1 MTKNSQNLSLVKFE
15 QVFKGSFLHIYYDS
29 QSVFLFIHQRKRRP
43 VRHLKYCRFEV
54 SRTTC
59 SRPHFFPPAKYGAL
73 PRAAVVHVFRQSAF
87 LTQSHTACG
96 SCAHRQGPCC
106 AGRAK
111 ICACAAIC
119 DTIASLSMHR
129 AASVGPG
136 YFSPPTARPTG
147 PGRGPRPVPD
157 KDAVCGPLRDARVH
171 RPDPHGG
178 EMEGRGG
185 WGGTVSLPCF
195 NPSKVGTSPG
205 WFYRP
210 IPPSI
215 NQKKKRT
222 AEGFSVQIWTKR
234 LIYLLFLLL
243 FCNTLRCH
251 KMAPKLCIVH
261 ER

>member
-1 MTKNSQNLSLVKFE
+1 MTKNSKNLSLVKCE

-129 AASVGPG
+129 AASVEPG

-147 PGRGPRPVPD
+147 PGRCPRPVPD

-185 WGGTVSLPCF
+185 WGGDSLVTLFQPF
-195 NPSKVGTSPG
+195 KGGDIPRLVLSPDSSVDKSKEKTNCRGVLSSNIAV
-205 WFYRP
+205 F
-210 IPPSI
+210 
-215 NQKKKRT
+215 
-222 AEGFSVQIWTKR
+222 VVV
-234 LIYLLFLLL
+234 L
-243 FCNTLRCH
+243 
-251 KMAPKLCIVH
+251 
-261 ER
+261 